1 MNALSVGD
9 WNRAERTCDDAR
21 SAMSTPAPLAGPPA
35 YNVSVQPSRLAFS
48 AGSGWDGAMYV
59 QVTTARHGE
68 VDHAHGLLV
77 IEHRL
82 SPLRSRPVGG
92 PGGWS
97 TRGPGATLSLPGD
110 RTQGE
115 WQGETRW
122 QYLFVTP
129 ERAEAVL
136 EEPWDRTALVG
147 WNRPAL
153 DIPFAEELLA
163 ALACDRDAGYP
174 AGPLVGDALVV
185 ALLSHLGARTV
196 PAPGARMLG
205 RRVETVCE
213 YIEAHLE
220 RPLRLAE
227 LAAVAG
233 VGVRQ
238 FGAMFKAATGWS
250 PHRYVLRRRIER
262 AKTLMG
268 DPRLSLGAIAQ
279 AVGFASLS
287 QFSRVFRQHMGT
299 TARSYRHH

>member
-1 MNALSVGD
+1 
-9 WNRAERTCDDAR
+9 
-21 SAMSTPAPLAGPPA
+21 MSIPAPLAGPPA
-35 YNVSVQPSRLAFS
+35 FNVSAQPSHVAWS
-48 AGSGWDGAMYV
+48 SGSGWDGAAYV

-68 VDHAHGLLV
+68 ADHAHELLA
-77 IEHRL
+77 IEQRL
-82 SPLRSRPVGG
+82 SPLRSRPIGG
-92 PGGWS
+92 PGGWT

-136 EEPWDRTALVG
+136 EEPWDRTGLVG

-153 DIPFAEELLA
+153 DIPFAEDLLA
-163 ALACDRDAGYP
+163 ALACDRDAGHP

-196 PAPGARMLG
+196 PAPGARALG
-205 RRVETVCE
+205 RRVGTVRE
-213 YIEAHLE
+213 YIEANLD

-238 FGAMFKAATGWS
+238 FGAMFRAATGWS
-250 PHRYVLRRRIER
+250 PHRYVLSRRVER
-262 AKTLMG
+262 ARTLMA
-268 DPRLSLGAIAQ
+268 DPRLSLGEIAD
-279 AVGFASLS
+279 AVGFASLP
-287 QFSRVFRQHMGT
+287 QFSRVFRQHMGM
-299 TARSYRHH
+299 TARSYRQH